1 MAQLASYVVD
11 VIYSLTN
18 CVFCFPNSP
27 NLKINNRSFKLLR
40 LLGEVR
46 GAIAN
51 DSFEGSMTWRM
62 ADLTSRGVSPMCIW
76 SKTRR
81 AANSSP

>member
-1 MAQLASYVVD
+1 MAHLASYAVD
-11 VIYSLTN
+11 LIYSLTN

-46 GAIAN
+46 GALTN
-51 DSFEGSMTWRM
+51 SSFGGSMICGAW
-62 ADLTSRGVSPMCIW
+62 LT
-76 SKTRR
+76 
-81 AANSSP
+81 